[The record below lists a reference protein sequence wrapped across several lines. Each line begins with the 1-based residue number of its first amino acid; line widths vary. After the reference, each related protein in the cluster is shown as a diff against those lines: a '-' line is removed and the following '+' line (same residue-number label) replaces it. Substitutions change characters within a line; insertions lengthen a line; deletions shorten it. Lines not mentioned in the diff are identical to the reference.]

1 MKKAILTT
9 IFLFNLLFQMLPLL
23 AQKIENEQKAE
34 VLKNVILELNKSY
47 IDESKAIEM
56 ADYLNENIWN
66 GNYDSI
72 ENAVE
77 FAFVLTRDMRSV
89 SKDLHL
95 ELFYSDQP
103 LESESTA
110 VNDETYLKD
119 LLANNGH
126 GVRQKKILAGNIG
139 YLEIPFFGPITHC
152 ADSLFK
158 AMDFVKDTKALIID
172 LRECRGSM
180 DPDMIPL
187 FSGYFFDKP
196 VHLFDFENRAKQ
208 STKQMWSAAY
218 VPGKKYLDKPVYIL
232 TSGRTFSGGE
242 EFAYDMKHLKRATV
256 IGQVTK
262 GGANP
267 KFPVQLAEN
276 FIMTIPMER
285 SVNAITKTNWEQ
297 VGVQPDIPV
306 NSSLALSESQ
316 ILAVKDI
323 LSKSKDKVEQE
334 KLEELLV
341 EVERDKPQLK
351 RVSIRLNGFS
361 DSKEIAIA
369 GTFNYW
375 APNSDFLVK
384 NDDEWVAVL
393 EMEPGKHAY
402 KFVVDGRWILD
413 PNNPK
418 TVEVDGHVNS
428 ELLVQLD

>member
-1 MKKAILTT
+1 MKKALLTT
-9 IFLFNLLFQMLPLL
+9 VFLFTLFFQMLLL
-23 AQKIENEQKAE
+23 FAQNIENEQKAE
-34 VLKNVILELNKSY
+34 VLKNVILELKKSY

-72 ENAVE
+72 QSAVE
-77 FAFVLTRDMRSV
+77 FAFALTRDMRSV

-95 ELFYSDQP
+95 EVFYSDQP
-103 LESESTA
+103 LESASTEA
-110 VNDETYLKD
+110 NDETYLKE
-119 LLANNGH
+119 LLSNNGH

-139 YLEIPFFGPITHC
+139 YLEIPFFGPIAHC

-187 FSGYFFDKP
+187 FSGYFFEKP

-208 STKQMWSAAY
+208 SSRQMWSAAY
-218 VPGKKYLDKPVYIL
+218 VPGKKYLNTPVYIL

-242 EFAYDMKHLKRATV
+242 EFAYDMKQLKRATV
-256 IGQVTK
+256 IGQATK

-276 FIMTIPMER
+276 FIITIPMER
-285 SVNAITKTNWEQ
+285 SVNAITKSNWEQ
-297 VGVQPDIPV
+297 VGVQPDIPI
-306 NSSLALSESQ
+306 NSNLAFSEGH
-316 ILAVKDI
+316 ILAVKNI
-323 LSKSKDKVEQE
+323 LLESKDIVEQE
-334 KLEELLV
+334 NLEELLV
-341 EVERDKPQLK
+341 ELERDKPKLK

-375 APNSDFLVK
+375 APNSDFLEK
-384 NDDEWVAVL
+384 NEDEWVAVL

-418 TVEVDGHVNS
+418 TVEVDGHINS
-428 ELLVQLD
+428 EMHVED